1 MRAGAGACNQGKG
14 QVEGG
19 GGQRRWH
26 EGGGTHDDHW
36 SLPRLAAGVVW
47 VLRARGEMYDDHAS
61 ND

>member
-1 MRAGAGACNQGKG
+1 MQSRQRP
-14 QVEGG
+14 GG
-19 GGQRRWH
+19 GG
-26 EGGGTHDDHW
+26 GGGVNAGGMKVGGTHDDHW